1 MTMRRFFEC
10 TAGQYMSPKPRSVA
24 PGLALRDLEQLF
36 EALDYNAFP
45 VVENDKLVG
54 FVTKFDFL
62 KAFIFTTQQ
71 MVPHYDE
78 LMAKTVSE
86 VMSTGVVN
94 VEDTTPLTR
103 ALQLMVE
110 TKARSF
116 PVVDHSGKVV
126 GMLSRSNIARALKE
140 STTEA

>member
-10 TAGQYMSPKPRSVA
+10 TAGQYMSRNPRIVA
-24 PGLALRDLEQLF
+24 PTLALRELEQLF
-36 EALDYNAFP
+36 ETLDYNAFP
-45 VVENDKLVG
+45 VVDNDRLVG

-62 KAFIFTTQQ
+62 KAFIFTTRQ

-78 LMAKTVSE
+78 LMAKTVAE
-86 VMSTGVVN
+86 VMSKGVVQ

-126 GMLSRSNIARALKE
+126 GMLSRTNIMRALKE
-140 STTEA
+140 STT